1 MSTNKT
7 PNYDLHSWV
16 PQDDF
21 HMTEINENF
30 AKLDTALK
38 TEATAAAQ
46 GRSALQT
53 ALSGQISQLNTAL
66 QSEVT
71 TRTQQMGTKA
81 NASTVTALSQQVS
94 KKADASMVTTL
105 SQQVSK
111 KVEAVVGTYIGSNP
125 DAQTID
131 LGRKPTAVHIEY
143 ENGLRTNYDNTSLG
157 GLFTADSG
165 SVCGVT
171 MTATGF
177 ILSSNKAINA
187 STFKF
192 AYIAFFF

>member
-30 AKLDTALK
+30 TKLDTALK

-53 ALSGQISQLNTAL
+53 ALSGQISQLDTAL

-81 NASTVTALSQQVS
+81 NASTVTALSQQLASRPRMVFGTYTGNGT
-94 KKADASMVTTL
+94 ADRLINLGAAVAAVL
-105 SQQVSK
+105 
-111 KVEAVVGTYIGSNP
+111 VEDAQGRRPDYAQYIVFGGLALEGSPTKNNAVVVTQNGFKVSAGSG
-125 DAQTID
+125 DSGKID
-131 LGRKPTAVHIEY
+131 LRANLKNEVYHYAAW
-143 ENGLRTNYDNTSLG
+143 LKS
-157 GLFTADSG
+157 
-165 SVCGVT
+165 
-171 MTATGF
+171 
-177 ILSSNKAINA
+177 
-187 STFKF
+187 
-192 AYIAFFF
+192 